1 MRSAT
6 DALHRHGLTRRRLLK
21 VGVGFGALA
30 IAAGGGAFWL
40 VSDRPAA
47 AGREALSA
55 REAAVVYAI
64 GEAHFPPGN
73 PLGVSVADVDVV
85 SGADAFVAGMLDRER
100 RLLRALLT
108 AFDQWP
114 RLTFASSS
122 TFSSASLEDRIAI
135 LRAFENSD
143 VAERRIVGSLLR
155 ALVGIPFF
163 EDRRTMAAIGF
174 EHGCAL

>member
-1 MRSAT
+1 M
-6 DALHRHGLTRRRLLK
+6 
-21 VGVGFGALA
+21 GFGALA
-30 IAAGGGAFWL
+30 IAAGGGAYWL

-47 AGREALSA
+47 LGRSALSA

-73 PLGVSVADVDVV
+73 PLGVSVTDVDVV
-85 SGADAFVAGMLDRER
+85 AGADAFVSGMLDRER

-122 TFSSASLEDRIAI
+122 TFSSASLADRIAMF
-135 LRAFENSD
+135 RAFETSD

-163 EDRRTMAAIGF
+163 EDAKALAAIGF
-174 EHGCAL
+174 EPGCAL